1 MSYYGKTIT
10 NPAQATNTEVDWNGS
25 TGMFAVAGSNFQSQT
40 VKLQHK
46 IGDTWVDIGSDASF
60 TANGAVLFTT
70 SASKVRVNVS
80 WDTNSSP
87 PDLVVVIEVKPVVE
101 NKAY

>member
-10 NPAQATNTEVDWNGS
+10 NPAQGTFTEIDWNGS
-25 TGMFAVAGSNFQSQT
+25 TGMFAVAGSNFQSRT

-46 IGDTWVDIGSDASF
+46 IGDTFVDIGSDASF

-70 SASKVRVNVS
+70 SASKLRVHVDNVS
-80 WDTNSSP
+80 SGS

>member
-10 NPAQATNTEVDWNGS
+10 NPAQNSNTEIDWNGS

-70 SASKVRVNVS
+70 SASKVRVSIDAVS
-80 WDTNSSP
+80 GGA
-87 PDLVVVIEVKPVVE
+87 DLVVVIEVKPVVE

>member
-10 NPAQATNTEVDWNGS
+10 NPAQGSNTEIDWNGS
-25 TGMFAVAGSNFQSQT
+25 TGMFAVGGSNFRSQT

-46 IGDTWVDIGSDASF
+46 IGDTWVDIGAAVSL
-60 TANGAVLFTT
+60 TANGSALFTT
-70 SASKVRVNVS
+70 ASPLIRVNVS
-80 WDTNSSP
+80 GSGDP
-87 PDLVVVIEVKPVVE
+87 LVAVVEVKPVVE

>member
-10 NPAQATNTEVDWNGS
+10 NPEQDSNTEIDWNGS
-25 TGMFAVAGSNFQSQT
+25 TGMFAVAGGNFLSQT

-46 IGDTWVDIGSDASF
+46 IGSTWVDIGSDASF

-80 WDTNSSP
+80 SGGGSALD
-87 PDLVVVIEVKPVVE
+87 VVVEVKPVVE